1 MAEATQRQRKALSD
15 AREDDRADLLDALAA
30 RASGGDLEALD
41 LLLWAADELG
51 LARRAVRKVLLVED
65 DVDDVVQ
72 DVLIAV
78 AEGIDGFRGEA
89 RFTTWLHGIG
99 RFKAIAHIRRRRD
112 EAPLPDELQGDAARI
127 SSVLVT
133 RATVRDLVA
142 QLPDAYREVVELRD
156 LQQLPYAEVAERL
169 DLNEHTVRTR
179 AARGRALAAALL
191 RAEDGT

>member
-15 AREDDRADLLDALAA
+15 ASEDDRADLLDALAA